1 MLLELP
7 EVKSHNEVLQRG
19 YANKFINATREHI
32 KSLGNEKI
40 NFWKENSGLSIY
52 CNEVKRYVEREETRK
67 KNKTI
72 DIDKMKETIRYQFE
86 NLIRNQLI
94 QEGKLIHYFYINQSK
109 WAQTEFET
117 SNLEGIKVI
126 ETFDRKLIDMIT
138 FARNFYISTVHGK
151 EFDKD
156 LTQRNLEP
164 YLKECENDKL
174 IEKIKLLGLNID
186 NLNLN
191 KDESIKVLID
201 IFNSFYILRNNS
213 YHFQDMKKDKALQN
227 DSAVEHFIKYDIIY
241 AKNHL
246 LRKFYSNEVYKYFSE
261 DELESYFKNITFDIK
276 ENNIPFAP
284 SFNNV
289 VSLTNN
295 VISSANKNKLDPLED
310 IYNIKRNN
318 ENSNKLLA
326 KKYMLYNIYKYEFI
340 NDFTDVKKKYFKEAI
355 DEFKKYTDS
364 NSKGNYM
371 KGYKNLL
378 ETVKFNDNNDNKDK
392 IVEYMSTIQKL
403 QVDDNNKKEENK
415 PHYKKFIQYIFRIG
429 FIKYLN
435 DKKIYLKIDKKIE
448 EIQMSEEEFFEK
460 YKSNIE
466 IKMDGIDLSK
476 LDNIHNEINL
486 SELDEINK
494 YFYYFLKM
502 LDNKQINI
510 LNNEFTKLYQVRNK
524 KKTINHPIFNNIEIY
539 KTLIGLVKLGSDSFG
554 NNPEED
560 YIENKLGNFLYTDN
574 PIEFVKRVNKLCE
587 DKQRDSLYIQ
597 SDGKTPINFHMID
610 KVYRNGLQNLFINLV
625 NKNEKLLKISEKDI
639 EEFLNKE
646 KEKTKKVK
654 EKEKLHEQYENSL
667 IKKQKF
673 SDEDKTD
680 YEELVKEIKR
690 YDYLKQKVT
699 LGNIYRLQHLVTDIF
714 GRLIGYMSIWER
726 DYYFMTLSHLYNNN
740 LLNDNNIGTIKE
752 KMKIGEIKK
761 VTNIINNSIISSK
774 GIRDGIA
781 HLDYFRKQDKSI
793 IDYINDTRQLM
804 SYDRK
809 LKNSVSKSI
818 KDILK
823 EEWKIDITFD
833 IINSE
838 DNGQHDLKFNSIKSE
853 KEFHLKKIGKGL
865 EIDHNTEEFV
875 KIVGEL
881 LNFKTI

>member
-1 MLLELP
+1 M
-7 EVKSHNEVLQRG
+7 
-19 YANKFINATREHI
+19 
-32 KSLGNEKI
+32 
-40 NFWKENSGLSIY
+40 
-52 CNEVKRYVEREETRK
+52 
-67 KNKTI
+67 
-72 DIDKMKETIRYQFE
+72 
-86 NLIRNQLI
+86 
-94 QEGKLIHYFYINQSK
+94 
-109 WAQTEFET
+109 
-117 SNLEGIKVI
+117 
-126 ETFDRKLIDMIT
+126 
-138 FARNFYISTVHGK
+138 
-151 EFDKD
+151 
-156 LTQRNLEP
+156 
-164 YLKECENDKL
+164 NDK
-174 IEKIKLLGLNID
+174 N
-186 NLNLN
+186 
-191 KDESIKVLID
+191 
-201 IFNSFYILRNNS
+201 
-213 YHFQDMKKDKALQN
+213 
-227 DSAVEHFIKYDIIY
+227 
-241 AKNHL
+241 
-246 LRKFYSNEVYKYFSE
+246 
-261 DELESYFKNITFDIK
+261 
-276 ENNIPFAP
+276 
-284 SFNNV
+284 
-289 VSLTNN
+289 
-295 VISSANKNKLDPLED
+295 
-310 IYNIKRNN
+310 
-318 ENSNKLLA
+318 
-326 KKYMLYNIYKYEFI
+326 
-340 NDFTDVKKKYFKEAI
+340 
-355 DEFKKYTDS
+355 
-364 NSKGNYM
+364 
-371 KGYKNLL
+371 
-378 ETVKFNDNNDNKDK
+378 
-392 IVEYMSTIQKL
+392 
-403 QVDDNNKKEENK
+403 
-415 PHYKKFIQYIFRIG
+415 
-429 FIKYLN
+429 
-435 DKKIYLKIDKKIE
+435 IYLKIDKKIE
-448 EIQMSEEEFFEK
+448 EIQMSEQEFFEK
-460 YKSNIE
+460 YKNNIN

-476 LDNIHNEINL
+476 LDDIHNEIDL
-486 SELDEINK
+486 SKLDKIHK

-510 LNNEFTKLYQVRNK
+510 LNNEFTKLVQVRNK
-524 KKTINHPIFNNIEIY
+524 KSINHPIFSNSSNNIEIY
-539 KTLIGLVKLGSDSFG
+539 KTLIGLVKLGNDSFG

-560 YIENKLGNFLYTDN
+560 YIVNKLENFLDTDN
-574 PIEFVKRVNKLCE
+574 STEFVKRVNKLCE

-639 EEFLNKE
+639 EEFLNEE
-646 KEKTKKVK
+646 KEIPKKVK

-793 IDYINDTRQLM
+793 IDYINDTRKLM

-875 KIVGEL
+875 EIVEEL